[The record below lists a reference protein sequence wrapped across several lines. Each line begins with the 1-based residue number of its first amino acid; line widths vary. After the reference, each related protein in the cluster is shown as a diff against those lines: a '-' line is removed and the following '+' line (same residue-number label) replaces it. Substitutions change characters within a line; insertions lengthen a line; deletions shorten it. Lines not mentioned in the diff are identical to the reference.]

1 MENMVTKTEAAKLAG
16 VSIKT
21 IDRWISQGRIKAYR
35 LGPRLVR
42 IEEKSLFEVWER
54 ILPSIDEAK

>member
-42 IEEKSLFEVWER
+42 IEEKSLFEVWKR